1 MSDDRRQDGSRLRVI
16 GSSFEDLEVF
26 RKAYRLSLEIHQKSL
41 GFPAIEQGALAD
53 QMRRAS
59 KSVCAN
65 LVEGF
70 SRQQW
75 SKTEFRR
82 YLHMAISSADEMRL
96 WCRYCLELG
105 YVDQETWQT
114 WRDGFQEV
122 ARMLQGLGKAER
134 H

>member
-1 MSDDRRQDGSRLRVI
+1 
-16 GSSFEDLEVF
+16 LEVF
-26 RKAYRLSLEIHQKSL
+26 RRAYRLSLEVHRESL
-41 GFPAIEQGALAD
+41 GFPGIEQGALAD

-82 YLHMAISSADEMRL
+82 YVHMSISSSDEMRL
-96 WCRYCLELG
+96 WTRYCLDLG
-105 YVDQETWQT
+105 YINQSQWQN
-114 WRDGFQEV
+114 WRDSYQEI
-122 ARMLQGLGKAER
+122 AKMLQGLIKAER